1 MPAVAAPCGA
11 QASRH
16 FRLAEMYWL
25 AALCVALGMLGGA
38 IFRLLVFGVILVA
51 AVASTLTIGLVG
63 VAGLS
68 PLSAL
73 VALVTL
79 QIGYALG
86 AILRAVIRPFLS
98 CRTRRSAGAGCA
110 ARRSDTGSGR

>member
-1 MPAVAAPCGA
+1 MPAIAAPCGA

-16 FRLAEMYWL
+16 FQLAEMYWL
-25 AALCVALGMLGGA
+25 AALCVGLGMFCGA
-38 IFRLLVFGVILVA
+38 IFRLLVFGVILVP
-51 AVASTLTIGLVG
+51 AVAGTLAIGLAG

-73 VALVTL
+73 VVLVTL

-86 AILRAVIRPFLS
+86 VILRAVIRACLS
-98 CRTRRSAGAGCA
+98 RRGSAQCW
-110 ARRSDTGSGR
+110 RRVPRPTIRHKQR